1 MRISA
6 GPLQTGASSI
16 TGASCAGC
24 AGTARAAGGT
34 RRSSSAGTRGGKKAA
49 EAAAREVS
57 QVKKPIPVGEN
68 CWVEAD
74 DISAV
79 LRQNGSL
86 LLFLKSGKAVTVSDD
101 MTREELEKLIRA

>member
-1 MRISA
+1 M
-6 GPLQTGASSI
+6 
-16 TGASCAGC
+16 
-24 AGTARAAGGT
+24 
-34 RRSSSAGTRGGKKAA
+34 
-49 EAAAREVS
+49 
-57 QVKKPIPVGEN
+57 KKPIPVGEN